1 MALHTIEPT
10 RETLHGH
17 FSRDLK
23 SILTIDPGDTVRFRT
38 IDAGWGLESPRLDG
52 SARQKFEPRDQQ
64 LDNGHALCGPVY
76 IRGALPGMTLAIH
89 VDDLRV
95 GTYGWTGAGG
105 WHTPLNDRLGVS
117 ELPEFNLVWTLDAD
131 NLTGRD
137 QFGHTVT
144 LHPFLGVMGMPPA
157 EPGIHPTPPPR
168 ATGGN
173 IDCKELGVGTTLYLP
188 IAVEGGLF
196 SAGDGHAAQGD
207 GEVSVMA
214 IEAPMERCDLTF
226 NLLPDL
232 HLTTPRAESASGW
245 MTFGFHE
252 DLDEAI
258 GQALNAMLDLMGE
271 QYNIGKQE
279 ALALASIT
287 VDMRITQLV
296 NGVRGVHAVLPHG
309 AIH

>member
-1 MALHTIEPT
+1 
-10 RETLHGH
+10 
-17 FSRDLK
+17 
-23 SILTIDPGDTVRFRT
+23 
-38 IDAGWGLESPRLDG
+38 LDG

-76 IRGALPGMTLAIH
+76 IRGAQPGMTLAIH

-117 ELPEFNLVWTLDAD
+117 DLPEFNLVWTLDAD

-144 LHPFLGVMGMPPA
+144 LRPFLGVMGMPPA
-157 EPGIHPTPPPR
+157 EPGIHLTAPPR
-168 ATGGN
+168 PTGGN
-173 IDCKELGVGTTLYLP
+173 MDCKELGVGTTLYLP

-232 HLTTPRAESASGW
+232 HLTTPRAESASAW

-296 NGVRGVHAVLPHG
+296 NGVRGVHAVLPHR
-309 AIH
+309 AIR